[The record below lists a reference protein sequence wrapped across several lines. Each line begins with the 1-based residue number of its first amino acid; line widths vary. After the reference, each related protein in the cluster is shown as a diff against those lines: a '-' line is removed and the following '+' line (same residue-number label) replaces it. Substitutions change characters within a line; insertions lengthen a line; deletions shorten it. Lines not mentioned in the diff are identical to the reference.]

1 MFVKSVLF
9 ANHIMK
15 NNSPEFRTPPLADR
29 LLRGAIWTVA
39 MRWGV
44 RLLGLTSMLVL
55 VRLLEPEDF
64 GILAMAMAVIAL
76 VDMLTDFGVAA
87 ALIRNKNAGR
97 VQFDT
102 AWTVRQMQFLVVA
115 GTVALCAPMAAA
127 YYDDPR
133 ITEVLRVLAV
143 VFAIR
148 SFENIGII
156 NFQRELMFHRD
167 FIMQVSVK
175 SASVITTL
183 VLAFWL
189 RNYWA
194 LILGMV
200 AESIL
205 SVGFSYWMCPYRPS
219 WTLAAWRELWG
230 FSQWVLSQGFARYIY
245 ERSDVLFLGRLT
257 SADNVGYYSVSNEI
271 AALPATE
278 ISLPISRAVF
288 PGFAQIVDEPKRLKT
303 AYLHTLNAVAT
314 VTIPIGIGMAAV
326 AEEFVQLVL
335 GEKWLPAI
343 SLLQVFAVFATFG
356 AINSISGNLLVV
368 LGYIRHITLIMWLQA
383 ALLVVAIVPVFG
395 AASLVGVAMLRASLS
410 LLGLSLVLHSVV
422 RVSRVRLL
430 DLARALVRPAVAA
443 AAMICCLFL
452 TNTVITIGTTPTISQ
467 LTISLVVNVLAA
479 SVVYM
484 GTLITIWH
492 IAGRP
497 DGIESL
503 VISKLSRSR
512 KVAGG

>member
-1 MFVKSVLF
+1 M
-9 ANHIMK
+9 
-15 NNSPEFRTPPLADR
+15 NNKSPELKSPPLANR

-44 RLLGLTSMLVL
+44 RLLGLTSMIVL

-64 GILAMAMAVIAL
+64 GVLAMAMAVVAL
-76 VDMLTDFGVAA
+76 ADMLTDFGVSA

-97 VQFDT
+97 AQFDT
-102 AWTVRQMQFLVVA
+102 AWTVRQMQFL
-115 GTVALCAPMAAA
+115 TVAVTVVFCAPIAAG

-133 ITEVLRVLAV
+133 VTEVLRVLAV

-175 SASVITTL
+175 SASVVITL
-183 VLAFWL
+183 ILAFWL

-205 SVGFSYWMCPYRPS
+205 SVAFSYWMCPYRPS
-219 WTLAAWRELWG
+219 WSLAAWRELWG
-230 FSQWVLSQGFARYIY
+230 FSQWVLSQGFARYLY

-271 AALPATE
+271 ASLPATE

-288 PGFAQIVDEPKRLKT
+288 PGFAQIVDEPARLKS
-303 AYLHTLNAVAT
+303 AYLQTLNAVAT
-314 VTIPIGIGMAAV
+314 LTVPIGVGMAAV
-326 AEEFVQLVL
+326 AAEFVQLVL

-383 ALLVVAIVPVFG
+383 ALLVAAIVPVFE
-395 AASLVGVAMLRASLS
+395 ASSIVGVAMLRASLS
-410 LLGLSLVLHSVV
+410 LLGLALVLHSVI
-422 RVSRVRLL
+422 RVSHVRLL
-430 DLARALVRPAVAA
+430 DVSRNLVRPAVAA
-443 AAMICCLFL
+443 AAMICCLLL
-452 TNTVITIGTTPTISQ
+452 TKNLIEIGASPTNYE
-467 LTISLVVNVLAA
+467 LTLSLFVNVLAA
-479 SVVYM
+479 SVVYL
-484 GTLITIWH
+484 GALIATWH

-497 DGIESL
+497 DGIELL
-503 VISKLSRSR
+503 VYSKLSRTG
-512 KVAGG
+512 KATGV